1 MFIYYNNNKTHD
13 KISDKVCDLE
23 LTTYI
28 ISQLSLKKAYIFP
41 QIIKNRT
48 ALKIILLSSVFI
60 LILLSTVN
68 YFLTTYTQYPLFV
81 FTMS

>member
-1 MFIYYNNNKTHD
+1 MLVYYNNNKTHD

-23 LTTYI
+23 MTTYI

-41 QIIKNRT
+41 QPMKNCK
-48 ALKIILLSSVFI
+48 ALTIILLSSVFI

-68 YFLTTYTQYPLFV
+68 HFLTT
-81 FTMS
+81 